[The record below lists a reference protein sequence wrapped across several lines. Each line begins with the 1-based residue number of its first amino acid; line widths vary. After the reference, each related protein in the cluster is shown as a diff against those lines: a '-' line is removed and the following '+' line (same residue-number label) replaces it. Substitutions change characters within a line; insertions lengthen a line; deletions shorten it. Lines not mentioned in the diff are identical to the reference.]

1 MRSSALL
8 FGILL
13 IFVVSLAAAEQTEEN
28 QPAIYIKTLNQD
40 LGTIFENDSYEFSFL
55 VKNTG
60 KADLI
65 IESVKPG

>member
-13 IFVVSLAAAEQTEEN
+13 IFVVSLATAGENEEN
-28 QPAIYIKTLNQD
+28 QPAIYIKNLNSD
-40 LGTIFENDSYEFSFL
+40 LGTVFENDSYEFSFL

-60 KADLI
+60 KADLV